1 MAHISSNT
9 LKDTLKKTINAG
21 ADRKRAAES
30 AFDNLV
36 DSLYQ
41 VETAHANTTSG
52 SGVVNLSVTQPANS
66 YIEDIA
72 VVCTSNAAFDTAH
85 IGTRVGTTQGG
96 TQILNVS
103 HSITGSTTATT
114 VGTGTSTVAKTQL
127 ALQGNAVLDITAGQ
141 AYTATAR
148 TIHTQVSASDGGFK
162 NNNGEFTVAVSY
174 IQL

>member
-1 MAHISSNT
+1 MSHVSSNT
-9 LKDTLKKTINAG
+9 LKDSLKRTINAG
-21 ADRKRAAES
+21 ANRKRAAES
-30 AFDNLV
+30 TFNNLV

-72 VVCTSNAAFDTAH
+72 VICTSAAAFDTAH
-85 IGTRVGTTQGG
+85 IGTRVGTTVGG

-103 HSITGSTTATT
+103 HSLTGSTTAMT

-127 ALQGNAVLDITAGQ
+127 ALKGEAVLDLTAGQ

-148 TIHTQVSASDGGFK
+148 TIYTQVSASTDGFT
-162 NNNGEFTVAVSY
+162 NNSGEFTVAVSY